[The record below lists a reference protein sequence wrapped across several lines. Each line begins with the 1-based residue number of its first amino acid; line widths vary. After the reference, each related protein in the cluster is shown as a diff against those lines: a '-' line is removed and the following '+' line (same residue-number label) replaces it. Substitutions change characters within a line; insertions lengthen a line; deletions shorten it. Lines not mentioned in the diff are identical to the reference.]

1 MNIRRSI
8 NKWLWWGDNTPQ
20 AIAGRVKACTDE
32 DLAILNGTQEDRKK
46 AQTGTPRH
54 LQIRLID
61 RELKRRLKVK

>member
-8 NKWLWWGDNTPQ
+8 NKWLWWGDTTPQ
-20 AIAGRVKACTDE
+20 AIAGRVRACTDE
-32 DLAILNGTQEDRKK
+32 DLAIITGSQEDRKK

-61 RELKRRLKVK
+61 RELKRRQKVK